1 MKHRDP
7 SPFNVATRGTSREV
21 NRGIV
26 LNLVRTHQP
35 ISRADLARLMDVR
48 RGAVSLIVND
58 LLREGLVVE
67 GATAETMRGRRP
79 TFLYIDSRRR
89 GIVAADVRASETFV
103 LLTDLVGTPLTG
115 VLRFPTPRDPQEFV
129 AALASRIKNLLLEHP
144 EVASCEGV
152 GVVVPGM
159 VEHST
164 MKVLHAPTLGWRN
177 VALREPLAAATGLAV
192 EIENSGRACA
202 FAQAWAMR
210 DLVTGA
216 PGDIVFVSVSD
227 GVGVGVMIHGELL
240 RGHHNIAGEFGH
252 LPLSLDGPQCA
263 CGSTG
268 CWEAYVSNRA
278 TLARYLGRPV
288 DRPGPERM
296 EQKQFSIED
305 LITRARGGDAKAV
318 TALQATARY
327 LGLGLASVVNVM
339 DPARMYIGGEI
350 TLAWDL
356 IESTVRSALAE
367 RALTPAAAATDLR
380 TVAASEYPRLQG
392 AVALVA
398 APAFA
403 APVVAHRKKEA

>member
-7 SPFNVATRGTSREV
+7 APFNVATRGTSREV

-129 AALASRIKNLLLEHP
+129 AALATRIKNLLKEHP

-177 VALREPLAAATGLAV
+177 VTLREPLAAATGLTV

-367 RALTPAAAATDLR
+367 RALTPAAAATELR

-392 AVALVA
+392 AVALIA

-403 APVVAHRKKEA
+403 APVVAHRRKEA